1 MLVSTLP
8 PLYVT
13 VVVFFPIIVKLL
25 LFLRSFIAGTRIWG
39 RLLFVLLEAVDVAA
53 PGYLCC

>member
-1 MLVSTLP
+1 MLVRTLP

-13 VVVFFPIIVKLL
+13 VAVFFPITVKLL

-53 PGYLCC
+53 PGYLCY